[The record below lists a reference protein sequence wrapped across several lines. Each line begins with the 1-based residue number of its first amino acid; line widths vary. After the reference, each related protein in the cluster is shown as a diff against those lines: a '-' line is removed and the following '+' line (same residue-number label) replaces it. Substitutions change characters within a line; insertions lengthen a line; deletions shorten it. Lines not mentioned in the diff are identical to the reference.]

1 MMRGSRTDELLSII
15 FILLAVAAGV
25 CYFAV
30 TNRMVFLVVGGVAV
44 LFRLVQYAL
53 RFFN

>member
-1 MMRGSRTDELLSII
+1 MMRGSKTDELLSLI

-25 CYFAV
+25 CFFVV
-30 TNRMVFLVVGGVAV
+30 TDRMVFLIVGGVAV
-44 LFRLVQYAL
+44 AFRLIQYAL

>member
-1 MMRGSRTDELLSII
+1 MMRGSKTDELLSLI

-25 CYFAV
+25 CFFAV
-30 TNRMVFLVVGGVAV
+30 KDRTVFLIVGGLAV
-44 LFRLVQYAL
+44 VFRLIQYAL

>member
-1 MMRGSRTDELLSII
+1 MRRGSKIDDILSLI

-25 CYFAV
+25 CFFV
-30 TNRMVFLVVGGVAV
+30 VNDRMAFWAVGGVAV
-44 LFRLVQYAL
+44 VFRLIQYAL